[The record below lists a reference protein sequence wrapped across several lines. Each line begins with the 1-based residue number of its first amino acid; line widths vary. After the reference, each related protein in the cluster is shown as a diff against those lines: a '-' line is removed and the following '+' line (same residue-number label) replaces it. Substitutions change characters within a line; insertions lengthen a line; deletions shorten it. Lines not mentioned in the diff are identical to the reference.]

1 MTFTNVDVDVEAL
14 PRSGDVHYYDLH
26 PRYARVVLGVALAVE
41 LPIFAIAVAGLFGT
55 AVPSGA
61 AARGTTVL
69 LLGAGALVLTLLAW
83 FSYKSAR
90 VMRYALREH
99 DVIVQSGVFW
109 KKETVQPIRR
119 IQHIEQHQGP
129 IDKRFGLYEL
139 KLFSAGTAY
148 LTFRIP
154 GLDAETASRI
164 RQFILNVQE
173 DGWGADEP
181 AAPALPFADAPT
193 EPAEPAIAERAQA
206 PETPAASIEPA
217 ESAMPDDEPA
227 IAAAA
232 RGDTHG

>member
-1 MTFTNVDVDVEAL
+1 MTFTNVEIDLDTL
-14 PRSGDVHYYDLH
+14 PRSADVEYHDLD
-26 PRYARVVLGVALAVE
+26 PRYARVVLGVVLAFEAPV
-41 LPIFAIAVAGLFGT
+41 FAFAVILFVG
-55 AVPSGA
+55 AASRGGA
-61 AARGTTVL
+61 AATAAGL
-69 LLGAGALVLTLLAW
+69 LLAAVALILGFLAW

-90 VMRYALREH
+90 VIRYALREH

-164 RQFILNVQE
+164 RQFILKVQE
-173 DGWGADEP
+173 DGWAAEEPPDADRVVVPNDEP
-181 AAPALPFADAPT
+181 AD
-193 EPAEPAIAERAQA
+193 
-206 PETPAASIEPA
+206 S
-217 ESAMPDDEPA
+217 
-227 IAAAA
+227 AAAVDVA
-232 RGDTHG
+232 RGDSNG